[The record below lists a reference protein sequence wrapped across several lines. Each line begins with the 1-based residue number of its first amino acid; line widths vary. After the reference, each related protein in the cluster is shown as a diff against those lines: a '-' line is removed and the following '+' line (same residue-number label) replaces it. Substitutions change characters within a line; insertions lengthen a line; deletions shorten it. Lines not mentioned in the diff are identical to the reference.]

1 MCLYLDHVDNMT
13 DHRCVFSKVFL
24 RKILYLINEMTIQP
38 NIHINIQ
45 LKIVVKLCIK
55 PYKVASNCYCDF
67 FFLLI

>member
-1 MCLYLDHVDNMT
+1 
-13 DHRCVFSKVFL
+13 
-24 RKILYLINEMTIQP
+24 MTIQP

-67 FFLLI
+67 FFFADLIISIYIDWHHSVAIIDVENELETL

>member
-38 NIHINIQ
+38 KIHIIYTAQ
-45 LKIVVKLCIK
+45 
-55 PYKVASNCYCDF
+55 NCGKTVY
-67 FFLLI
+67 

>member
-55 PYKVASNCYCDF
+55 PY
-67 FFLLI
+67 